1 MNIRVDSGCTD
12 EPPQILTI
20 LSTKMA
26 DFWSTI
32 DDAFKTCAITQK
44 CGQLCINDD
53 GTEKVEESYLVLNY
67 VPFQDKADTS
77 KSNGA
82 FQTHDTK
89 DFQSHQQ
96 HQPQSSIA
104 SPSIKQPFHQ
114 EGGPSTGQHANV
126 IIPRGGRRPSGKQ
139 VN

>member
-1 MNIRVDSGCTD
+1 
-12 EPPQILTI
+12 
-20 LSTKMA
+20 MA

-44 CGQLCINDD
+44 CGQLCINGD
-53 GTEKVEESYLVLNY
+53 GTEKVEESYLVLNF

-114 EGGPSTGQHANV
+114 EGGPSTGVQLQLGALT
-126 IIPRGGRRPSGKQ
+126 PSGHTDPLCARVLQ
-139 VN
+139 ACMHGNTRLVSVLSGCSE